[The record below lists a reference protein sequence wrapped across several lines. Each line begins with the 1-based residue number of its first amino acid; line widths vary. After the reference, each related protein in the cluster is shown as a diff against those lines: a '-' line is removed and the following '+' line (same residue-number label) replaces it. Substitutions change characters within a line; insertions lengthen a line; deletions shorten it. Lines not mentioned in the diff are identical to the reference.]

1 MGRLS
6 GFQTPHFV
14 AQVQNGRSSDFLSI
28 ILWDSFSVLF
38 FSKTRHAL
46 PLPLKVKFGRQT
58 WLDEQTHHLI
68 SKLFFFSGGGG
79 AQSTLTFSP

>member
-14 AQVQNGRSSDFLSI
+14 AQVQNGRSSAFLSI

-38 FSKTRHAL
+38 CFS
-46 PLPLKVKFGRQT
+46 LKQDMHF
-58 WLDEQTHHLI
+58 LCL
-68 SKLFFFSGGGG
+68 
-79 AQSTLTFSP
+79 